1 MSRRGTRREYQ
12 AGRAP
17 IKVYEYTMEGKYV
30 GQYDCI
36 NDYRNKYYPEDTGK
50 RPLFV
55 NRVEN
60 IDYDL
65 SPNNTIVFKQ
75 RVYRDHIK
83 FYLKI
88 INSLYCNFNK
98 TDTRKV
104 ELYNLKGE
112 VLAEFKN
119 LNVAKH
125 LLGHLLSPG
134 TMASQ
139 VLQTGPLSKNSSE
152 LVVRYKHTNND

>member
-17 IKVYEYTMEGKYV
+17 IKVYEYTLEGKFV
-30 GQYDCI
+30 QTYDCI
-36 NDYRNKYYPEDTGK
+36 NDYRNKYYAEDAGK

-55 NRVEN
+55 NTVER

-65 SPNNTIVFKQ
+65 SPNDTIAFKQ

-88 INSLYCNFNK
+88 INSMYCNFNK

-104 ELYNLKGE
+104 QLYNLKGE
-112 VLAEFKN
+112 VLTEFKN
-119 LNVAKH
+119 LNVTKH
-125 LLGHLLSPG
+125 LLSHLISPG

-139 VLQTGPLSKNSSE
+139 VNQTGPLSKNSSE
-152 LVVRYKHTNND
+152 LVVRYKHREND